1 MYNVNPAELIKMI
14 RQGQNP
20 QQLMINILENNM
32 KATPMGEN
40 LLGLIKEGKTA
51 DIEQIAR
58 NMVTSQ
64 GRDFDTEFTA
74 FKQNLGL

>member
-40 LLGLIKEGKTA
+40 LLSLIKEGKTA
-51 DIEQIAR
+51 DIE
-58 NMVTSQ
+58 
-64 GRDFDTEFTA
+64 
-74 FKQNLGL
+74 